1 VREGD
6 NRARKTAK
14 DAEDFI
20 QGATKSFQDN
30 VTQAMPWAGASYT
43 LIGAILLF
51 GLIGYGLD
59 RWLGTA
65 PWLLLAGLLLGM
77 ITGFYELAKA
87 VWRH

>member
-1 VREGD
+1 MQGD

-20 QGATKSFQDN
+20 QNATKSFQDN
-30 VTQAMPWAGASYT
+30 VTRSMPWAAASYT
-43 LIGAILLF
+43 LIGAILLM
-51 GLIGYGLD
+51 GLIGYALD

-65 PWLLLAGLLLGM
+65 PWLLLAGLLLGI

-87 VWRH
+87 VWRQ

>member
-1 VREGD
+1 MSQGD

-14 DAEDFI
+14 EAEEFI

-30 VTQAMPWAGASYT
+30 VTRSMPWAAASYT
-43 LIGAILLF
+43 LIGAILLM
-51 GLIGYGLD
+51 GLIGYALD

-65 PWLLLAGLLLGM
+65 PWLLLAGLLLGI

-87 VWRH
+87 VWRQ